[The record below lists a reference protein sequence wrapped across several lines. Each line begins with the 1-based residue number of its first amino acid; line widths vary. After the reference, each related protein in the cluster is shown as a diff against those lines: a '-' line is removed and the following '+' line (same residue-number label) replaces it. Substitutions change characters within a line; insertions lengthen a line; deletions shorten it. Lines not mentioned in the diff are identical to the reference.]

1 MPLRRCFD
9 AQRVIGRVACPTLA
23 GMDSLVINPSILY
36 FGTPVAL
43 ITTVQPDGSANISPM
58 SSAWALDDRVVLG
71 LGGCGQC
78 VANLRRLGEC
88 VINLPDA
95 KLWQRV
101 EAIAGTTGSHPVPEH
116 KRAMGY
122 RFEPDKFTRAGL
134 TAAPSQ
140 MVTPPRIVE
149 CPLQL
154 EARVMAM
161 HVCGDDPIDPTLIV
175 ETRVERVHAH
185 AGIVVPGTQHV
196 DVAAWSP
203 LLYVFRHYFGEA
215 RRLGQT
221 FRVGSQDSASAGCL
235 DAG

>member
-1 MPLRRCFD
+1 ML
-9 AQRVIGRVACPTLA
+9 AC
-23 GMDSLVINPSILY
+23 MDSLVITPPILY
-36 FGTPVAL
+36 FGTPVVL

-71 LGGCGQC
+71 LSSRSQC
-78 VANLRRLGEC
+78 AANLRRLGEC

-95 KLWQRV
+95 RLWQRV
-101 EAIAGTTGSHPVPEH
+101 EAIADTTGADPVPEY
-116 KRAMGY
+116 KRVMGFRY
-122 RFEPDKFTRAGL
+122 EADKFAHAGL
-134 TAAPSQ
+134 SAVPSQ
-140 MVTPPRIVE
+140 IVEPPRIAE

-154 EARVMAM
+154 EARVMAT
-161 HVCGDDPIDPTLIV
+161 HGCGDEPVHALII

-196 DVAAWSP
+196 DVTAWSP

-221 FRVGSQDSASAGCL
+221 FRASPPLPAGE
-235 DAG
+235 AAAS